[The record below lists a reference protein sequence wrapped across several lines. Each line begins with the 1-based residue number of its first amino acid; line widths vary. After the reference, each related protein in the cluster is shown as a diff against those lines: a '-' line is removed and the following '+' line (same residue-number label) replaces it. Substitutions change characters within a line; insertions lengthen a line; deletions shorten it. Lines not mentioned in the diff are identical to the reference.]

1 MATKNVNTTAPNILR
16 LAGEV
21 QTDNGLLWT
30 PPVYTHRTGRSDS
43 ASSGS
48 SSSNQNHGMLIR
60 SFSLQNAATAGAV
73 GIGWRFV
80 NHSWEAGR
88 YDGTTYTRVADLQ
101 SRTAAAI
108 QTTGANQDGLLI
120 LCREKPMWVS
130 VNISTA
136 ETNAGGS
143 TVVDH
148 AVNYSA
154 AAGAWTAYTSGSFAD
169 DFTLTDTVWSATI
182 KQFVWIPPAAFV
194 KTDSHTGVPVGFYG
208 LHFTSA
214 QREASDVAAVA
225 TGIECGAFAAFLIS
239 LAQNGVY
246 EEDPIG
252 IENAYYSQYG
262 NGLIAYFDTANAQ
275 NIVSAAV
282 ESA

>member
-1 MATKNVNTTAPNILR
+1 MANKNVNVTAPNILR
-16 LAGEV
+16 LATEI

-30 PPVYTHRTGRSDS
+30 PPSYTHRIGQSEAGST
-43 ASSGS
+43 GS
-48 SSSNQNHGMLIR
+48 SSSNQNQGMMIR

-80 NHSWEAGR
+80 NSSWEAGR
-88 YDGTTYTRVADLQ
+88 YDGTTYTKLPALQTRVSTDIQVAGAD
-101 SRTAAAI
+101 
-108 QTTGANQDGLLI
+108 QTGFVV
-120 LCREKPMWVS
+120 LCREKPAWVA

-143 TVVDH
+143 TIVDH

-154 AAGAWTAYTSGSFAD
+154 AAGVWTAYTSGSFAD
-169 DFTLTDTVWSATI
+169 DLTTSNAVWSATI
-182 KQFVWIPPAAFV
+182 KNFVWIPPTGFV
-194 KTDSHTGVPVGFYG
+194 KTDTHTGVPAGFYA
-208 LHFTSA
+208 LYFDSA
-214 QREASDVAAVA
+214 QREASDVAAAA

-275 NIVSAAV
+275 NIVAAAV

>member
-1 MATKNVNTTAPNILR
+1 MATKNVNVTAPNILR
-16 LAGEV
+16 LATEV

-30 PPVYTHRTGRSDS
+30 PPVYTHRIGQSEAGST
-43 ASSGS
+43 GS
-48 SSSNQNHGMLIR
+48 SSSSQRHGMMIR
-60 SFSLQNAATAGAV
+60 SFSLQNAAVAGAV

-88 YDGTTYTRVADLQ
+88 YDGTTYTKLPNLQ
-101 SRTAAAI
+101 TRTATAI
-108 QTTGANQDGLLI
+108 QVTGADQTGFVV
-120 LCREKPMWVS
+120 LCREKPGWIA

-136 ETNAGGS
+136 ETNAGG
-143 TVVDH
+143 TTIVDH
-148 AVNYSA
+148 TVQYSA
-154 AAGAWTAYTSGSFAD
+154 VSGAWTTYSSGSFAD

-182 KQFVWIPPAAFV
+182 KQFVWIPPTAFV
-194 KTDSHTGVPVGFYG
+194 VTDSHTGLPAGFYA
-208 LHFTSA
+208 LRFTSA
-214 QREASDVAAVA
+214 QREASDVAALA

-246 EEDPIG
+246 EEDPVG

-262 NGLIAYFDTANAQ
+262 DGLVAYFDTANAQ
-275 NIVSAAV
+275 NIVTAAV